1 MVNDELKKVVG
12 DKGCYSCS
20 CSGEGEFDDT
30 EVYIDDPH
38 YASREE
44 AVDGLRKVVGEM
56 WSLYYRHHD
65 PSMLTDIAKYE
76 TTILENLP

>member
-38 YASREE
+38 YQSREE
-44 AVDGLRKVVGEM
+44 AVDGLRKVIDEM
-56 WSLYYRHHD
+56 WSVYYKHGD
-65 PSMLTDIAKYE
+65 VSYLDSIAKCE
-76 TTILENLP
+76 STILENLP